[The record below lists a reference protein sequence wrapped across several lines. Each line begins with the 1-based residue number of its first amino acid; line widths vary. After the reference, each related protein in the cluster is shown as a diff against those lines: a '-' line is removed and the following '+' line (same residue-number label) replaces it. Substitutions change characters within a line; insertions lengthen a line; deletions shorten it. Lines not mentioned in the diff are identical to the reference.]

1 MHSSHQPRFELYQN
15 RIFAKSQPY
24 TVEQKLAVAEIRGY
38 TNCQWRV
45 RFSGSLLFQLFRANS
60 KSQQNII
67 CKIMRNETAEAKK
80 GTWKGRRRCTPGQRH
95 KEEAKPGA
103 IPTFQG
109 TGGRSMYIKSFSQP
123 TNPGSRQGR
132 TGLQGGRRKRGGGK
146 PALKLPAS
154 FRLTDSCTFLLAPPR
169 GSSPPQKTAFC
180 SFSPKKSSLTHSP
193 LSTASCKQPGQVS
206 RHYHRTG
213 AGCLSKGQRRRQPRA
228 GMKLGEEMESVSP

>member
-1 MHSSHQPRFELYQN
+1 MENL
-15 RIFAKSQPY
+15 
-24 TVEQKLAVAEIRGY
+24 
-38 TNCQWRV
+38 
-45 RFSGSLLFQLFRANS
+45 RFSRSLLLFFQLFRANS
-60 KSQQNII
+60 KNQQNII

-103 IPTFQG
+103 IPAFQG
-109 TGGRSMYIKSFSQP
+109 KGGRSMYIKSFSQP
-123 TNPGSRQGR
+123 TNPGGRQG
-132 TGLQGGRRKRGGGK
+132 GQGYKGMRRRNKGGGK

-180 SFSPKKSSLTHSP
+180 SFSPKSSLTRSP
-193 LSTASCKQPGQVS
+193 LSTASCQWPGQVS

-213 AGCLSKGQRRRQPRA
+213 AEGKDSLSVGQRQRQPRA